1 MMHEEMEGEEE
12 EIVDEEELI
21 EADIDVERDDSE
33 ELVRIQIIAA

>member
-21 EADIDVERDDSE
+21 EAEIDVERDDSE
-33 ELVRIQIIAA
+33 ELVKIQIVIA